1 MSETGEART
10 RQSPL
15 ANLASIRMVILFN
28 LMRRSGV
35 VTQRRDFGLSEIEW
49 RIMTQI
55 GEYSPLS
62 LNGLADRMLQDRGQL
77 SRAVKG
83 MVANGLLTRVRKPG
97 GPEIQIGFTPAGTEL
112 YARMV
117 EKAIEREAF
126 LTEGVKPED
135 LATVQ
140 RVLEHMIARAGAL
153 LPAEATADRSMET
166 AQ

>member
-1 MSETGEART
+1 MGKTGEVRAG
-10 RQSPL
+10 QSPL

-28 LMRRSGV
+28 LMRRSGIV
-35 VTQRRDFGLSEIEW
+35 VQRRDFGLSEIEW

-62 LNGLADRMLQDRGQL
+62 LNGLADRMMQDRGQL

-97 GPEIQIGFTPAGTEL
+97 GPEIQIGFTEEGTRL

-126 LTEGVKPED
+126 LTEGVSAED

-140 RVLEHMIARAGAL
+140 RVLEHMIARAGAM
-153 LPAEATADRSMET
+153 LPAEASAEPSMET